1 MAKNINLA
9 NLSKKGLAEE
19 RHVIRKGIMP
29 NPLFPGDRTTPKE
42 FSAEEIASQ
51 KEIFFD
57 SQAYEELELQEDDIV
72 VFESGGQEWRVV
84 ETGVFDKRILVSF
97 ALV

>member
-9 NLSKKGLAEE
+9 NLIKKGLAEE
-19 RHVIRKGIMP
+19 WQVTRKGIGP

-51 KEIFFD
+51 KAIFFD
-57 SQAYEELELQEDDIV
+57 PQTYQELELQEDDIV
-72 VFESGGQEWRVV
+72 VFASGGQEWRIV
-84 ETGVFDKRILVSF
+84 ETGVFDNRILVSF

>member
-9 NLSKKGLAEE
+9 NLIKKRLAEE
-19 RHVIRKGIMP
+19 WHVIRKGIAP

-51 KEIFFD
+51 KEIFFEP
-57 SQAYEELELQEDDIV
+57 QAYQELGIQEDDIV

-84 ETGVFDKRILVSF
+84 DTGVFDKRILVSF
-97 ALV
+97 ALA